1 MDNKPETVME
11 STATLAEVAPH
22 NVASVQFD
30 VAIKEFADLST
41 KANGVSITH
50 IDVPS
55 DLKGLPSQVPV
66 AIIRGESPDI
76 EDISDHLE
84 RYRLHPARKDGIAMV
99 QTLDSFIKLTKR
111 HSTEHSAI
119 FANMNWKEPHLTTVV
134 DYHPE
139 VKAYEEIIADN
150 CKHRVHY
157 AFPLSEEWQQW
168 VEMNGKTMSQSDF
181 ALWVEDRI
189 ADLASSDEDE
199 KNLYEEMFQA
209 TIATPAEILDL
220 SRGLQVNVSSRV
232 KNSKILQSGEGQI
245 VYEEDHDTKDSSG
258 GSIKVPGM
266 FILSIP
272 PFFMGEPIRI
282 PVRLRYRVHAG
293 QITWFYQLYRP
304 DIVIN
309 NAIMADIETV
319 ENALD
324 LPVYQGK
331 PEA

>member
-1 MDNKPETVME
+1 
-11 STATLAEVAPH
+11 
-22 NVASVQFD
+22 
-30 VAIKEFADLST
+30 
-41 KANGVSITH
+41 
-50 IDVPS
+50 
-55 DLKGLPSQVPV
+55 
-66 AIIRGESPDI
+66 
-76 EDISDHLE
+76 
-84 RYRLHPARKDGIAMV
+84 
-99 QTLDSFIKLTKR
+99 
-111 HSTEHSAI
+111 
-119 FANMNWKEPHLTTVV
+119 MNWQKPQLTTVV

-139 VKAYEEIIADN
+139 AVTDKEIIADN
-150 CKHRVHY
+150 CQHRVHY
-157 AFPLSEEWQQW
+157 AFPLSEEWQEW
-168 VEMNGKTMSQSDF
+168 VRMNGKAMTQSDF

-189 ADLASSDEDE
+189 ADLASADEGE
-199 KNLYEEMFQA
+199 KNHYEEMFQA
-209 TIATPAEILDL
+209 TIATPAQILDL

-232 KNSKILQSGEGQI
+232 KNAKTLQSGEGQI
-245 VYEEDHDTKDSSG
+245 IYEEDHDTKDSSG

-282 PVRLRYRVHAG
+282 PVRLRYRVANN

-319 ENALD
+319 EAALD